1 MVKAI
6 SSFSGLSVDDIDLAH
21 KFYVDILGL
30 NLVDDSMGLILELP
44 GGGRLFIYQKDDH
57 QPATFTVLNLVV
69 EDINASVDELEQEN
83 GVEFERYDN
92 LPAPQDERRI
102 LRGKADDMGPDIA
115 WLKDP
120 AGNIIAI
127 LEE

>member
-6 SSFSGLSVDDIDLAH
+6 SSFSGLSVDDIDLAN

-92 LPAPQDERRI
+92 LPAPQDERGI